1 MARSV
6 SRGSFQNGGRSRDFM
21 RGFVIA
27 AALLFGGCVFGS
39 ERPLF
44 SPSESAFPFADG
56 AVVEAIENGRN
67 DIERF
72 TFRRTRAGYAVSMA
86 GKEEEMTGVLFIP
99 VRRTPEED
107 YILQAPMEGREGD
120 AVYGFLWRSGEG
132 YRLVIDPREFDADA
146 RAQAWFA
153 ANCRQ
158 RPYGE
163 CQLTRAAQLREFAQ
177 RHARV
182 FVTNERTP
190 DDFMTLRIVEG
201 SGASR

>member
-1 MARSV
+1 
-6 SRGSFQNGGRSRDFM
+6 M

-27 AALLFGGCVFGS
+27 AAVLLSGCVFSS
-39 ERPLF
+39 EGALF

-56 AVVEAIENGRN
+56 AVVDAVENGRN
-67 DIERF
+67 EIERF

-99 VRRTPEED
+99 VRGAPEDD
-107 YILQAPMEGREGD
+107 YILQAPMEERDGY
-120 AVYGFLWRSGEG
+120 AVYGFMWRSGEG
-132 YRLVIDPREFDADA
+132 YRLVIDPREFDADPHA
-146 RAQAWFA
+146 HAWLA
-153 ANCRQ
+153 ANCKQ

-177 RHARV
+177 RHARA

>member
-107 YILQAPMEGREGD
+107 YILQAPMEGRG
-120 AVYGFLWRSGEG
+120 
-132 YRLVIDPREFDADA
+132 RLCRLRFPVAFGRGLSPR
-146 RAQAWFA
+146 
-153 ANCRQ
+153 
-158 RPYGE
+158 Y
-163 CQLTRAAQLREFAQ
+163 
-177 RHARV
+177 
-182 FVTNERTP
+182 
-190 DDFMTLRIVEG
+190 
-201 SGASR
+201 